1 VERGGIVLVPAF
13 GVGRSQ
19 ELACVLAAHHFE
31 YPVTIDGMA
40 REVSRLMM
48 NYSQFLKDQ
57 KAYADAIHSANW
69 VEGWRDR
76 RKASKMPGVIIS
88 PAGMLKGGPA
98 VFYTSKIG
106 KKADNAVFL
115 VSYQIPGTPGK
126 ELLEK
131 RICVI
136 DGKMRK
142 IKARVE
148 HFDFSSHCGA
158 SELKEA
164 LKMLGGKPKVY
175 VVHGAEGNCELL
187 AKWARNELG
196 LEATA
201 PRSGETFKL

>member
-1 VERGGIVLVPAF
+1 
-13 GVGRSQ
+13 
-19 ELACVLAAHHFE
+19 
-31 YPVTIDGMA
+31 
-40 REVSRLMM
+40 
-48 NYSQFLKDQ
+48 
-57 KAYADAIHSANW
+57 
-69 VEGWRDR
+69 
-76 RKASKMPGVIIS
+76 MPGVIIS

-98 VFYTSKIG
+98 VFYISKIG
-106 KKADNAVFL
+106 KKSDNAVFL

-131 RICVI
+131 GICVI

-164 LKMLGGKPKVY
+164 LKRLGGKPKVY

-187 AKWARNELG
+187 AKWARSELG
-196 LEATA
+196 LDAVA
-201 PRSGETFKL
+201 PRTGEKFKL

>member
-1 VERGGIVLVPAF
+1 MK
-13 GVGRSQ
+13 
-19 ELACVLAAHHFE
+19 
-31 YPVTIDGMA
+31 T
-40 REVSRLMM
+40 
-48 NYSQFLKDQ
+48 
-57 KAYADAIHSANW
+57 
-69 VEGWRDR
+69 
-76 RKASKMPGVIIS
+76 PGAVIS

-106 KKADNAVFL
+106 KRAHNAIFL

-131 RICVI
+131 GVCLI

-142 IKARVE
+142 VKARVT

-164 LKMLGGKPKVY
+164 LKRLGGKPKVF

-196 LEATA
+196 LEALA
-201 PRSGETFKL
+201 PKTGDVVKI